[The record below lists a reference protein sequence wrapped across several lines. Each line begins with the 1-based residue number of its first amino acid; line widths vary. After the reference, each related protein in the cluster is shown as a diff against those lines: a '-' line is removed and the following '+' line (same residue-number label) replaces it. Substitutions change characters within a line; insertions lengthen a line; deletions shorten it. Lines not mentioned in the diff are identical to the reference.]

1 MTPYF
6 MMQQLKGSLPKVVIK
21 GIKTVARA
29 IIAEQDNTA
38 VKSYKLLIEGTDM
51 RAAIGT
57 RGLLGART
65 TSNHIMEVE
74 KTLGIEAAR
83 FAVVLVLWLPR
94 WLIEVLFFYLFFFC
108 RAVRR

>member
-1 MTPYF
+1 
-6 MMQQLKGSLPKVVIK
+6 MQQLKGSLPKVVIK

-51 RAAIGT
+51 RAAIGI
-57 RGLLGART
+57 RGLIGERT

-83 FAVVLVLWLPR
+83 SVCAKKKSIKFVT
-94 WLIEVLFFYLFFFC
+94 F
-108 RAVRR
+108 